1 MSNRYTV
8 GCVGKVAWICEERR
22 GDPNENGAFQDD
34 WQSDEDIAALDGM
47 AIDGDG
53 RLNRA

>member
-1 MSNRYTV
+1 MSGRRHGYQLD
-8 GCVGKVAWICEERR
+8 EESRD
-22 GDPNENGAFQDD
+22 DPNEKGAFQDD

-53 RLNRA
+53 RLDEA